1 MAIRNIIFDFD
12 GTLIDSSDGVVEA
25 VNYSLRQV
33 DEPEQPP
40 EVIKRFIGYPLS
52 QMYPT
57 FSSHPVSELYRLFQ
71 QKAAQTVVASAEA
84 LPGVENVLN
93 RLHDEGYRLGIAST
107 KIRVHID
114 GIVEKLGWTGLIA
127 AYTGG
132 DEVERVK
139 PDPEILKL
147 TLSRLDGVA
156 GETLVVG
163 DTINDVLAARAMSM
177 RVAAVESPYG
187 GRQKLLEA
195 NPDFFVESI
204 SELSA
209 LLKEINRRA
218 S

>member
-1 MAIRNIIFDFD
+1 MAVRNIIFDFD

-52 QMYPT
+52 QMYPR

-71 QKAAQTVVASAEA
+71 QKAAQTVVASARA
-84 LPGVENVLN
+84 LPGVETVLYQLQQEGF
-93 RLHDEGYRLGIAST
+93 RLAIAST

-139 PDPEILKL
+139 PDPEILRV
-147 TLSRLDGVA
+147 TLSRLKAADV
-156 GETLVVG
+156 ETLVVG
-163 DTINDVLAARAMSM
+163 DTVNDVKAARAVPM

-187 GRQKLLEA
+187 GREKLLHT
-195 NPDFFVESI
+195 NPDFFIESI
-204 SELSA
+204 DDLSE
-209 LLKEINRRA
+209 LLKEINRKA

>member
-1 MAIRNIIFDFD
+1 MAIQNIIFDFD

-33 DEPEQPP
+33 GEPEQPP
-40 EVIKRFIGYPLS
+40 EIIKQFIGYPLS

-57 FSSHPVSELYRLFQ
+57 FSNTPVPQLYRLFQ
-71 QKAAQTVVASAEA
+71 QKAAETVASSARA
-84 LPGVENVLN
+84 LPGVETVLEQL
-93 RLHDEGYRLGIAST
+93 RDEGYRLAIAST
-107 KIRVHID
+107 KIRMHID
-114 GIVEKLGWTGLIA
+114 KIVDKLGWTELIT
-127 AYTGG
+127 AYAGG
-132 DEVERVK
+132 DEVEKVK

-156 GETLVVG
+156 VETLVVG
-163 DTINDVLAARAMSM
+163 DTINDVLAARALSM

-187 GRQKLLEA
+187 GRQKLLET
-195 NPDFFVESI
+195 NPDFFMGSI